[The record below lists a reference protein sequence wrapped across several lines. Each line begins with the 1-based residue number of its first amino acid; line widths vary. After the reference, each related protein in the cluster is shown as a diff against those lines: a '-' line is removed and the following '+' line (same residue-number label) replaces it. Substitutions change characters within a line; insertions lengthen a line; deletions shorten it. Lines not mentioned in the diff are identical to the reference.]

1 MLVKRHSGF
10 LALGFLIGVDDLE
23 DIVLTLV
30 NPSGVKTMVASRI
43 SFNCCWLSQL
53 PSYLYN
59 FLMFQDICVQIEH
72 CFLRIGKY
80 QWSVH
85 DILDMMITT
94 YL

>member
-43 SFNCCWLSQL
+43 YLNFSDRHTYQL
-53 PSYLYN
+53 VCII
-59 FLMFQDICVQIEH
+59 FDVFKIFMFIYSIVA
-72 CFLRIGKY
+72 
-80 QWSVH
+80 
-85 DILDMMITT
+85 
-94 YL
+94 